1 MIIEDDAIAIRSLR
15 LEETPLLEDF
25 LLEAVYV
32 PEDFTGQVPRIRL
45 YERLGFRIVGDG
57 ADETE
62 WLMVC
67 EVDGTSAASY

>member
-57 ADETE
+57 TDETE
-62 WLMVC
+62 WLMVR
-67 EVDGTSAASY
+67 DLQDAPADPR